1 MELRLQHGKALAN
14 IPMAYGTWMP
24 WRKLNGRH
32 ATFGSGGL
40 QEELVS
46 IIKFIVTGSWFNCFG
61 MNCDVLRIES
71 QI

>member
-40 QEELVS
+40 QEELVQS
-46 IIKFIVTGSWFNCFG
+46 
-61 MNCDVLRIES
+61 
-71 QI
+71 